1 MRLARLLYGSGGTV
15 VPCPGV
21 PDRWDCRC
29 TPALGVSVVIR
40 RQPKTAGLKRRR
52 QYSIMTSIETARL
65 EVLDWIAKALELP
78 IEQIDL
84 NKPLA
89 EIGIDSLDAVHTI
102 ATIESIIRKELP
114 EDVIQRVNCLN
125 DILDMMQEKMA
136 AA

>member
-1 MRLARLLYGSGGTV
+1 
-15 VPCPGV
+15 
-21 PDRWDCRC
+21 
-29 TPALGVSVVIR
+29 
-40 RQPKTAGLKRRR
+40 
-52 QYSIMTSIETARL
+52 MTSIETARL

-89 EIGIDSLDAVHTI
+89 EIGIDSLDAVHMI